1 MLGAIRIAG
10 SQGAGDRLMAAV
22 AARLRAEGVA
32 LAGVVQENVEHDP
45 ARPCHM
51 DLLVLRGDD
60 RVRISEDRG
69 PGARGCRLYAAGL
82 AAAAGMVEALFDRPG
97 PDAPQLL
104 IVNKFGKEEA
114 EGRGF
119 RPAIG
124 RALAMGVPVLTSVGP
139 RNEAAFT
146 AFAGGLAEVLA
157 PDEAAVLAWCR
168 AACGAAGA
176 VAQPRPM

>member
-1 MLGAIRIAG
+1 MLGVIHIAG

-22 AARLRAEGVA
+22 AARLRDEGVA
-32 LAGVVQENVEHDP
+32 LAGVVQQNTEYDP

-51 DLLVLRGDD
+51 DLLVLRGGD

-69 PGARGCRLYAAGL
+69 PGARGCRLYASGL
-82 AAAAGMVEALFDRPG
+82 AAAAGMVEAVLDAQG
-97 PDAPQLL
+97 EDAPQLL

-124 RALAMGVPVLTSVGP
+124 RALAAGLPVLTSVGP
-139 RNEAAFT
+139 RNRAAFD
-146 AFAGGLAEVLA
+146 AFAEGLAEVLP
-157 PDEAAVLAWCR
+157 PDEDTVLAWCR
-168 AACGAAGA
+168 AAIADPTPAAQAG
-176 VAQPRPM
+176 

>member
-1 MLGAIRIAG
+1 MLGVIEMAG

-22 AARLRAEGVA
+22 ARALRSEGVS
-32 LAGVVQENVEHDP
+32 LAGVVQENTEYDP
-45 ARPCHM
+45 SRPCHM
-51 DLLVLRGDD
+51 DLLVLRCDD

-82 AAAAGMVEALFDRPG
+82 AAAAGLVEAVLATEG
-97 PDAPQLL
+97 ESAPRLL

-124 RALAMGVPVLTSVGP
+124 RALAMGLPVLTSVGP
-139 RNEAAFT
+139 RNAQ
-146 AFAGGLAEVLA
+146 AFADFAEGMANVLQA
-157 PDEAAVLAWCR
+157 EEAAVLAWCR
-168 AACGAAGA
+168 KV
-176 VAQPRPM
+176 VARG

>member
-1 MLGAIRIAG
+1 MLAVVHIAG
-10 SQGAGDRLMAAV
+10 SQGAGDRLMADV

-32 LAGVVQENVEHDP
+32 LAGVVQENVEYDP

-51 DLLVLRGDD
+51 DLMVLRGGD

-97 PDAPQLL
+97 AEPPQLL

-124 RALAMGVPVLTSVGP
+124 RALAMGLPVLTCVGP
-139 RNEAAFT
+139 RNEAAFA
-146 AFAGGLAEVLA
+146 AFAEGMAEVLPA
-157 PDEAAVLAWCR
+157 DEAAVLDWCR
-168 AACGAAGA
+168 RACGAAA
-176 VAQPRPM
+176 